1 MFLKSSV
8 VRSRAI
14 LRRTRPNAT
23 CIIAR
28 CVRPVGYGRS
38 LMEKDDVKLIQRILS
53 GDEDAFGILV
63 KKYQKSVHALAW
75 RKVGDFHIA
84 EEITQD
90 TFLQAHKKL
99 ASLKNPSQ
107 FAGWLYVITDR
118 LCRTWFRKR
127 HLKTQS
133 LETTSEETLE
143 KTAYSNYICE
153 QREDTAV
160 EHRRQIVQRLMEKL
174 PESERTVMVLY
185 YLGEMTCEEISKFL
199 GVSANTVRS
208 RLQRAR
214 KRLKNEEPII
224 RETLGSTPLSPNLTE
239 NIMRNIDPVKQTSP
253 SGGKPFLPLAALGS
267 SAILIILL
275 MGASNQFIARSQPPY
290 SFDAQSETTIEIVD
304 TPVTHNI
311 ISKPDVRNRVGNDT
325 IPGRNSNKG
334 LPTGTESM
342 QNNMAQ
348 ESMQWNLPEDAKAR
362 LGKGRISEIQYASD
376 GALLVVATGIG
387 IWIYDTTTYQE
398 VALLTAHTSAVNCLA
413 FSPDGHILAS
423 GGEDG
428 TILLWHRS
436 TGAQKVLTGST
447 KSVSNLVFSPDGQT
461 LANGSGGT
469 IRFWDTITGE
479 QKQMF
484 TGLPENISNVS
495 FSPDGKTIVSVTTGD
510 GEICVSDTITGKPK
524 KTFTV
529 RMTDSVFSVA
539 FSPDGKIV
547 AIGNS
552 DGIIYL
558 SDLNTGKLM
567 RKLTGHSED
576 VQRVVFSPDGKTLA
590 SSSYLDETVRLWD
603 VDTGEHRRTLTEHTG
618 DIEGL
623 AFSPDGKTLASSGS
637 GDGTIRFWDVRTGNE
652 KYAVTGHTNYVFS
665 VAFNPDEQ
673 FVASAYD
680 DGVIRFWDVV
690 TGLHLKTFKGPN
702 YDASCL
708 VFSLDGKTLAY
719 ADGLDIC
726 LQDAGTGEEK
736 MLLTGHT
743 WGMHSMALSPDGDI
757 LASGSEDM
765 TIRLWDM
772 HTGEHKKTLNG
783 HEHRVY
789 SVAFSPDGKTLA
801 SGGDDNTIR
810 LWSVDT
816 GGTERILTGHA
827 GEFEGVDNGPSS
839 VEGVKSV
846 AFSPDGKTLAS
857 GGGDNVIHLWDVET
871 GKSKMTLIG
880 HTHWVFSLAFS
891 PDGKTLASGSVDS
904 DIRLWDPHTGQHKKT
919 LTGHSA
925 WIRSIAFSSD
935 GKTLVSGS
943 DDGSVLLWKIN
954 P

>member
-1 MFLKSSV
+1 
-8 VRSRAI
+8 
-14 LRRTRPNAT
+14 
-23 CIIAR
+23 
-28 CVRPVGYGRS
+28 
-38 LMEKDDVKLIQRILS
+38 MEKDDIELIHSILL
-53 GDEDAFGILV
+53 GDEHAFSILV

-118 LCRTWFRKR
+118 LCRSWFRKR
-127 HLKTQS
+127 QLRTQS
-133 LETTSEETLE
+133 LETISEETLE
-143 KTAYSNYICE
+143 ETAYANYDRE
-153 QREDTAV
+153 QREGTAV
-160 EHRRQIVQRLMEKL
+160 EHRRRIVQELMAKL

-199 GVSANTVRS
+199 GVSSNTVRS

-224 RETLGSTPLSPNLTE
+224 QETLGSIPLSPNLIE
-239 NIMRNIDPVKQTSP
+239 NVMRNIDAIKQTSP

-275 MGASNQFIARSQPPY
+275 MGASHQFIARSQPPY

-304 TPVTHNI
+304 APVIRSI
-311 ISKPDVRNRVGNDT
+311 ISRPDVQNRVGSDT

-334 LPTGTESM
+334 LQTGTKSM
-342 QNNMAQ
+342 KNNTAQ
-348 ESMQWNLPEDAKAR
+348 ESMQWHLPEDAKVR
-362 LGKGRISEIQYASD
+362 LGKGNISEIRYSAD
-376 GALLVVATGIG
+376 GAILVVATGIG
-387 IWIYDTTTYQE
+387 IWLYDTTTYQE
-398 VALLTAHTSAVNCLA
+398 IGLLTAHTSAVKCLA
-413 FSPDGHILAS
+413 FSPEGHLLAS

-436 TGAQKVLTGST
+436 TGAQKVLTKSAE
-447 KSVSNLVFSPDGQT
+447 SVSNLAFSPDGKT
-461 LANGSGGT
+461 IASGSGGT
-469 IRFWDTITGE
+469 IQFWDTITGE
-479 QKQMF
+479 QKGAL
-484 TGLPENISNVS
+484 TGLPKHISNVS
-495 FSPDGKTIVSVTTGD
+495 FSPDGKTIVSLTWGGD
-510 GEICVSDTITGKPK
+510 LCISDIITGKPK

-529 RMTDSVFSVA
+529 QMTDNVFNTA
-539 FSPDGKIV
+539 FSPDGETV
-547 AIGNS
+547 AIGS
-552 DGIIYL
+552 RDGNIYL
-558 SDLNTGKLM
+558 SDLNTGKLK

-603 VDTGEHRRTLTEHTG
+603 VDTGEHKRTLTEHTG

-623 AFSPDGKTLASSGS
+623 AFSPDGETLASSGS
-637 GDGTIRFWDVRTGNE
+637 GDGTMRFWDVRTGDQ
-652 KYAVTGHTNYVFS
+652 KHAVTGHAEGLNS
-665 VAFNPDEQ
+665 VVFNPDGK
-673 FVASAYD
+673 FVASGYGG
-680 DGVIRFWDVV
+680 GVIRFWDAE
-690 TGLHLKTFKGPN
+690 TGLHLKTFKKG
-702 YDASCL
+702 YEASGL
-708 VFSLDGKTLAY
+708 VFSEDGKTLAY
-719 ADGLDIC
+719 AEGLDIH

-736 MLLTGHT
+736 MRLTGHT
-743 WGMHSMALSPDGDI
+743 WGMHSMALSPDGDT

-772 HTGEHKKTLNG
+772 HTGAHKKTLTG
-783 HEHRVY
+783 HKHRVY
-789 SVAFSPDGKTLA
+789 SVVFSPDGKTLA
-801 SGGDDNTIR
+801 SGSDDNTIR
-810 LWSVDT
+810 LWNVDT
-816 GGTERILTGHA
+816 GETERILTGHA

-857 GGGDNVIHLWDVET
+857 GGGDNVIHLWDIGT
-871 GKSKMTLIG
+871 GKRKMTLTG

-904 DIRLWDPHTGQHKKT
+904 DIRLWDPHTGQPKKT
-919 LTGHSA
+919 LTGHGD
-925 WIRSIAFSSD
+925 WVRSIAFSPD

-943 DDGSVLLWKIN
+943 DDGSVLLWKID

>member
-1 MFLKSSV
+1 MV
-8 VRSRAI
+8 ENNVQ
-14 LRRTRPNAT
+14 
-23 CIIAR
+23 
-28 CVRPVGYGRS
+28 
-38 LMEKDDVKLIQRILS
+38 LIRRILS
-53 GDEDAFGILV
+53 GDDAAFSTLMR
-63 KKYQKSVHALAW
+63 KHQKGVHALIW
-75 RKVGDFHIA
+75 RKIGDFHIA

-90 TFLQAHKKL
+90 TFIQVYKKL
-99 ASLKNPSQ
+99 GTLEDPNR
-107 FAGWLYVITDR
+107 FEGWLYVIANR
-118 LCRTWFRKR
+118 RCINWIKR
-127 HLKTQS
+127 HKVKMDKLNMQS
-133 LETTSEETLE
+133 LEDTHPEEIE
-143 KTAYSNYICE
+143 KASYEYHISH
-153 QREDTAV
+153 QRET
-160 EHRRQIVQRLMEKL
+160 EITNHRQNLAKTLLQQL
-174 PESERTVMVLY
+174 PESERTIVTLH
-185 YLGEMTCEEISKFL
+185 YLGKMTSKEIGKFL
-199 GVSANTVRS
+199 GVSVNTIKS
-208 RLQRAR
+208 RLRRAR
-214 KRLKNEEPII
+214 KRLQKEGEILI
-224 RETLGSTPLSPNLTE
+224 RETLNGVQLSDNIIENVMRQIADLNPTPAPPT
-239 NIMRNIDPVKQTSP
+239 K
-253 SGGKPFLPLAALGS
+253 KPLLPLAAFGAAVVLVILFGMGS
-267 SAILIILL
+267 QYLI
-275 MGASNQFIARSQPPY
+275 RSQQPY
-290 SFDAQSETTIEIVD
+290 SFDAQSEPTIEIVD
-304 TPVTHNI
+304 TPVLHNI
-311 ISKPDVRNRVGNDT
+311 ISKPDVQNRVGSDT

-334 LPTGTESM
+334 LPTGTKSM
-342 QNNMAQ
+342 ENNIAQ

-362 LGKGRISEIQYASD
+362 LGKGKISEIQYSSD

-387 IWIYDTTTYQE
+387 IWLYDTTTYQE
-398 VALLTAHTSAVNCLA
+398 VALLTAHTSAVKCLA

-436 TGAQKVLTGST
+436 TGAQKVLTEST
-447 KSVSNLVFSPDGQT
+447 ESVSNLAFSPDGQT
-461 LANGSGGT
+461 LANGSVGT
-469 IRFWDTITGE
+469 IRFWDPVTGE
-479 QKQMF
+479 QKGAL
-484 TGLPENISNVS
+484 TGLPEHINNLS
-495 FSPDGKTIVSVTTGD
+495 FSPDGKTIVSVTWGD
-510 GEICVSDTITGKPK
+510 GEVCISDVITGKPQ

-529 RMTDSVFSVA
+529 QMTDNVFSVA
-539 FSPDGKIV
+539 FSPDSKIV

-603 VDTGEHRRTLTEHTG
+603 AHTGEHRLTLTEHTG
-618 DIEGL
+618 EIEGL

-652 KYAVTGHTNYVFS
+652 KHAVTGHTGDIHS
-665 VAFNPDEQ
+665 VAFNPDGK
-673 FVASAYD
+673 FVASGHD
-680 DGVIRFWDVV
+680 DGVIRFWDAE
-690 TGLHLKTFKGPN
+690 TGLYLKTFKKG
-702 YDASCL
+702 YEASGL
-708 VFSLDGKTLAY
+708 VFSEDGKTLAY

-743 WGMHSMALSPDGDI
+743 WGIHSMALSPDGNI

-772 HTGEHKKTLNG
+772 HTGEHKKTFNG
-783 HEHRVY
+783 HTDRVY

-801 SGGDDNTIR
+801 SGSDDNTLR

-816 GGTERILTGHA
+816 GETERILTGHA
-827 GEFEGVDNGPSS
+827 GEFKGVDNGPSS

-871 GKSKMTLIG
+871 GKSKIALIG

-904 DIRLWDPHTGQHKKT
+904 DIRLWDAHTGEHKKT
-919 LTGHSA
+919 LNGHSA
-925 WIRSIAFSSD
+925 WVRSIAFSSD

-943 DDGSVLLWKIN
+943 DDGSVLLWKIDL
-954 P
+954 

>member
-1 MFLKSSV
+1 
-8 VRSRAI
+8 
-14 LRRTRPNAT
+14 
-23 CIIAR
+23 
-28 CVRPVGYGRS
+28 
-38 LMEKDDVKLIQRILS
+38 MEKDDIELIHSILL
-53 GDEDAFGILV
+53 GDEHAFSILV

-118 LCRTWFRKR
+118 LCRSWFRKR
-127 HLKTQS
+127 QLRTQS
-133 LETTSEETLE
+133 LETISEETLE
-143 KTAYSNYICE
+143 ETAYTNYDRE
-153 QREDTAV
+153 QREGTAV
-160 EHRRQIVQRLMEKL
+160 EHRRRIVQGLMAKL

-199 GVSANTVRS
+199 GVSSNTVRS

-224 RETLGSTPLSPNLTE
+224 QETLGSIPLSPNLIE
-239 NIMRNIDPVKQTSP
+239 NVMRNIDAIKQTSP

-275 MGASNQFIARSQPPY
+275 MGASNQFIARSQQPY
-290 SFDAQSETTIEIVD
+290 SLEAQSEPTIEIVD
-304 TPVTHNI
+304 APVIHHI
-311 ISKPDVRNRVGNDT
+311 ISKPDVQNRVGSDT
-325 IPGRNSNKG
+325 LPGKNSNKG
-334 LPTGTESM
+334 LPTGTQSM
-342 QNNMAQ
+342 KNNMAQ
-348 ESMQWNLPEDAKAR
+348 ESTQWNLPEDAKAR
-362 LGKGRISEIQYASD
+362 LGKGKISEIQYSSD

-398 VALLTAHTSAVNCLA
+398 VALLTAHTSAVECLA

-436 TGAQKVLTGST
+436 TGAEKVLTKST
-447 KSVSNLVFSPDGQT
+447 ASVSNLAFSLDGKT
-461 LANGSGGT
+461 IASGGEGT

-479 QKQMF
+479 QKQKF
-484 TGLPENISNVS
+484 TGLPKGIRNLS
-495 FSPDGKTIVSVTTGD
+495 FSRDGKTIVSVTWGS
-510 GEICVSDTITGKPK
+510 EICISDTITGKPK
-524 KTFTV
+524 KAFTV
-529 RMTDSVFSVA
+529 STTDGVFSEA

-547 AIGNS
+547 ALGSFDGN
-552 DGIIYL
+552 IYL
-558 SDLNTGKLM
+558 SDLSTGKLN

-590 SSSYLDETVRLWD
+590 SSSYLDETVRIWD
-603 VDTGEHRRTLTEHTG
+603 VHTGEHKRTLTEHTG

-637 GDGTIRFWDVRTGNE
+637 GDGTIRFWDVHTGDQ
-652 KYAVTGHTNYVFS
+652 KHAVIGHTDYVYG
-665 VAFNPDEQ
+665 VAFNPDGKS
-673 FVASAYD
+673 VASGYS
-680 DGVIRFWDVV
+680 DGSIRFWDAE
-690 TGLHLKTFKGPN
+690 TGLHLKTSKKG
-702 YDASCL
+702 YEASGL
-708 VFSLDGKTLAY
+708 VFSEDGKTLAY
-719 ADGLDIC
+719 AEGLDIR

-736 MLLTGHT
+736 MRLTGHT

-757 LASGSEDM
+757 LASGSEDT

-772 HTGEHKKTLNG
+772 RTGAHKKTLNG
-783 HEHRVY
+783 HTDRVY

-801 SGGDDNTIR
+801 SGSDDNTVR
-810 LWSVDT
+810 LWRVDT
-816 GGTERILTGHA
+816 GETERILVGHA

-857 GGGDNVIHLWDVET
+857 GGGDNVIHLSDIGT
-871 GKSKMTLIG
+871 GKRKMTLTG
-880 HTHWVFSLAFS
+880 HTHWVFSLAFR

-904 DIRLWDPHTGQHKKT
+904 DIRLWDPHTGKHKKT
-919 LTGHSA
+919 LTGHGD
-925 WIRSIAFSSD
+925 WVRSIAFSPD

-943 DDGSVLLWKIN
+943 DDGSVLLWTIG

>member
-1 MFLKSSV
+1 
-8 VRSRAI
+8 
-14 LRRTRPNAT
+14 
-23 CIIAR
+23 
-28 CVRPVGYGRS
+28 
-38 LMEKDDVKLIQRILS
+38 MEKDDIELIHSILS
-53 GDEDAFGILV
+53 GDEHAFSILV

-75 RKVGDFHIA
+75 RKIGDFHIA

-118 LCRTWFRKR
+118 LCRSWFRKR
-127 HLKTQS
+127 QLHTQS
-133 LETTSEETLE
+133 LETISEETLE
-143 KTAYSNYICE
+143 ETAYANYDRE
-153 QREDTAV
+153 QREGTAV
-160 EHRRQIVQRLMEKL
+160 EHRRRIVQRLMAKL

-199 GVSANTVRS
+199 GVSSNTVRS
-208 RLQRAR
+208 RLQRGR
-214 KRLKNEEPII
+214 KRLQNEEQII
-224 RETLGSTPLSPNLTE
+224 QETLGGIPLSPNLIE
-239 NIMRNIDPVKQTSP
+239 NVMRNIDAIKQTSP
-253 SGGKPFLPLAALGS
+253 SGGKPFLPFAALGS
-267 SAILIILL
+267 SVILIILL
-275 MGASNQFIARSQPPY
+275 MGASNQFMARSQPPY
-290 SFDAQSETTIEIVD
+290 SFDAQSEATIEIVD
-304 TPVTHNI
+304 TPVIHNI
-311 ISKPDVRNRVGNDT
+311 ISKPDVQNRIGSDT

-334 LPTGTESM
+334 LPTGTKSM
-342 QNNMAQ
+342 KNNTAQ
-348 ESMQWNLPEDAKAR
+348 ESMQWHLPEDAKAR
-362 LGKGRISEIQYASD
+362 LGKGNISEIRYSSD

-398 VALLTAHTSAVNCLA
+398 VALLTAHTSAVKCLA
-413 FSPDGHILAS
+413 FSPEGHILAS

-461 LANGSGGT
+461 LASGSGGT
-469 IRFWDTITGE
+469 IQFWDTITGE
-479 QKQMF
+479 QKGAL
-484 TGLPENISNVS
+484 TGLPEHISNVS
-495 FSPDGKTIVSVTTGD
+495 FSPDGKTVVSVTWGGD
-510 GEICVSDTITGKPK
+510 ICISDIITGKPK

-529 RMTDSVFSVA
+529 QMTDNVFNTA
-539 FSPDGKIV
+539 FSPDGETV
-547 AIGNS
+547 AIGS
-552 DGIIYL
+552 RDGNIYL
-558 SDLNTGKLM
+558 SDLNTGKLK
-567 RKLTGHSED
+567 RTLTGHSED

-590 SSSYLDETVRLWD
+590 SSSYLDETVRLWN

-637 GDGTIRFWDVRTGNE
+637 GDGTIRFWDVRTGDQ
-652 KYAVTGHTNYVFS
+652 KHAVIGHTDYVYG
-665 VAFNPDEQ
+665 VAFNPNGKS
-673 FVASAYD
+673 VASRYG
-680 DGVIRFWDVV
+680 DGSIRFWDAE
-690 TGLHLKTFKGPN
+690 TGLHLKTFKKGHE
-702 YDASCL
+702 ASGL
-708 VFSLDGKTLAY
+708 VFSEDGKMLAY
-719 ADGLDIC
+719 AEGLDIH

-736 MLLTGHT
+736 MRLTGHT
-743 WGMHSMALSPDGDI
+743 WGMHSMVLSPDGDT

-772 HTGEHKKTLNG
+772 HTGAHKKTLNG
-783 HEHRVY
+783 HQHRVY

-801 SGGDDNTIR
+801 SGSDDNTIR
-810 LWSVDT
+810 LWNVDT
-816 GGTERILTGHA
+816 GETERILTGHA

-857 GGGDNVIHLWDVET
+857 GGGDNVIHLWDIGT
-871 GKSKMTLIG
+871 GKSKMTLVG

-904 DIRLWDPHTGQHKKT
+904 DIRLWDPHTGQPKKT
-919 LTGHSA
+919 LTGHGD
-925 WIRSIAFSSD
+925 WVRSIAFSPD

-943 DDGSVLLWKIN
+943 DDGSVLLWRID

>member
-1 MFLKSSV
+1 
-8 VRSRAI
+8 
-14 LRRTRPNAT
+14 
-23 CIIAR
+23 
-28 CVRPVGYGRS
+28 
-38 LMEKDDVKLIQRILS
+38 MEKDDVELIHSILS
-53 GDEDAFGILV
+53 GDENAFGILV

-99 ASLKNPSQ
+99 AALKNPSQ
-107 FAGWLYVITDR
+107 FAGWLYVIADR
-118 LCRTWFRKR
+118 LCRAWFRKQQLR
-127 HLKTQS
+127 TQS
-133 LETTSEETLE
+133 LETTDAETLE
-143 KTAYSNYICE
+143 ETAHSNYIRE
-153 QREDTAV
+153 QREGTAV
-160 EHRRQIVQRLMEKL
+160 EHRRQIVQKLMEKL

-185 YLGEMTCEEISKFL
+185 YLGEMSGKEISKFL
-199 GVSANTVRS
+199 GVSPNTVRS

-214 KRLKNEEPII
+214 KRLKNEEHII
-224 RETLGSTPLSPNLTE
+224 QETLGSIPLSPNLIE
-239 NIMRNIDPVKQTSP
+239 NIMRNVRTIKQTSP

-290 SFDAQSETTIEIVD
+290 SFDAQSESTIEIVD
-304 TPVTHNI
+304 APVIRNI
-311 ISKPDVRNRVGNDT
+311 ISKPDVQNRVGSDT

-334 LPTGTESM
+334 LPTGTQSM
-342 QNNMAQ
+342 KHNTAQ
-348 ESMQWNLPEDAKAR
+348 EPMQWHLPEDAKAR
-362 LGKGRISEIQYASD
+362 LGKGKIREIQYSSD

-398 VALLTAHTSAVNCLA
+398 VALLTAHTSEVNCLV

-436 TGAQKVLTGST
+436 TGAQKVLT
-447 KSVSNLVFSPDGQT
+447 KSAKPVSNLAFSPDGKT
-461 LANGSGGT
+461 IASGSRGS

-479 QKQMF
+479 EKDAL
-484 TGLPENISNVS
+484 TGLPGHINNLS
-495 FSPDGKTIVSVTTGD
+495 FSPDGKTIVSVTWGD
-510 GEICVSDTITGKPK
+510 GEVCISNIITGKPQ

-529 RMTDSVFSVA
+529 RMTDNVFSVA
-539 FSPDGKIV
+539 FSSDGKIV

-552 DGIIYL
+552 DGNIYL

-590 SSSYLDETVRLWD
+590 SSSYLDETVRIWD
-603 VDTGEHRRTLTEHTG
+603 VHTGEQKRTLTEHTG

-623 AFSPDGKTLASSGS
+623 AFSPDGKILASSGS
-637 GDGTIRFWDVRTGNE
+637 GDGTIRFWDVRTGDE
-652 KYAVTGHTNYVFS
+652 KHAVTGHADYVYS
-665 VAFNPDEQ
+665 VAFNPDEK
-673 FVASAYD
+673 FFASGYA
-680 DGVIRFWDVV
+680 DGSIRFWDAE
-690 TGLHLKTFKGPN
+690 TGLHLKTFKKG
-702 YDASCL
+702 YEASGL
-708 VFSLDGKTLAY
+708 VFSENGKTLAY
-719 ADGLDIC
+719 ADGLDIR
-726 LQDAGTGEEK
+726 LQNAGTGEEK

-743 WGMHSMALSPDGDI
+743 WGMHSMALSPDGNI

-765 TIRLWDM
+765 TIRLWNM
-772 HTGEHKKTLNG
+772 HTGEHKRTLNG
-783 HEHRVY
+783 HQHRVY

-801 SGGDDNTIR
+801 SGSDDNTIR
-810 LWSVDT
+810 LWNVNT
-816 GGTERILTGHA
+816 GETERILTGHA
-827 GEFEGVDNGPSS
+827 GEFEGVDNGHSS

-857 GGGDNVIHLWDVET
+857 GGGDNVIHLWDIGT
-871 GKSKMTLIG
+871 GKRKMTLVG

-904 DIRLWDPHTGQHKKT
+904 DIRLWDPHTGEPKKT
-919 LTGHSA
+919 LTGHGN
-925 WIRSIAFSSD
+925 WVRSIAFSSD

-943 DDGSVLLWKIN
+943 DDGSVLIWEIN